1 MVNENSKPPHFKPE
15 NSALILIVSTR
26 TSIKAPT
33 LSITGKY
40 DQIVPTFYTQE
51 LADLIPSAKRA
62 EIPSGHLSFLEKPVD
77 LASAML
83 TFLLEKHPPQ
93 LGA

>member
-40 DQIVPTFYTQE
+40 DQIVPPFYTQE
-51 LADLIPSAKRA
+51 LADLIPTANRA

-77 LASAML
+77 LPLAML
-83 TFLLEKHPPQ
+83 TFLLEKHP
-93 LGA
+93 